1 MPESPAPAQ
10 WERRER
16 PAQLFRRFEFAAY
29 GETRAFLDAL
39 ARLSERDGY
48 YPDISFGTTYV
59 NVTIRPRAGDALAE
73 ADLAFARRASALA
86 QAPAEGGG

>member
-1 MPESPAPAQ
+1 MPESSAPAQ

-39 ARLSERDGY
+39 ARLSEEDGY

-59 NVTIRPRAGDALAE
+59 NVTIRPRAGEALAE

-86 QAPAEGGG
+86 DTPAQGGG